1 VVLDAASGGVLE
13 VAPVVPPVVLEV
25 ELFGEDELD
34 ASGVELLVPVVELLP
49 EGDEAVLP
57 PMLLELPVE
66 LAGLVW
72 VADVCPV
79 EELGE
84 LEVELLGEAAVEPD

>member
-1 VVLDAASGGVLE
+1 
-13 VAPVVPPVVLEV
+13 
-25 ELFGEDELD
+25 
-34 ASGVELLVPVVELLP
+34 VELLVPVVELLP

-72 VADVCPV
+72 VADVWPV